1 MNVLQF
7 GKAQVTTFGDGSGGV
22 RSGVTAKGCRGHA
35 AGIGLVGIEVLAQAR
50 QSGFTQFITALL
62 GRGQVTGQGVDRFYR
77 GDAVALAHQPGPG
90 SSAEGVGQ
98 QIADEGGHHV
108 QGTTG
113 VSFGH
118 RLEVFGGQ
126 WLAIQIHPPG
136 VGHVGDHIHPGAGQ
150 SVSGDKHGI
159 ELFLVLHPPAGDQL
173 AGQRSDTFAS
183 LLAVTYGTISGL
195 PQIVG
200 VGVSAHGWYSLWSLF
215 DVSLCSLGSIAPLGT
230 SSTSSMSGLAQA
242 SVLASSLAGRA
253 GARPSQAR
261 ARSCFPPGSVE
272 HQLDGRPGSSLC
284 AGQQPRWTSWCSSLR
299 VTSGYAIRVIAFR
312 KRSNEPANITA
323 PIRAR
328 ARKGFQTVSSPA
340 PR

>member
-1 MNVLQF
+1 V
-7 GKAQVTTFGDGSGGV
+7 
-22 RSGVTAKGCRGHA
+22 
-35 AGIGLVGIEVLAQAR
+35 
-50 QSGFTQFITALL
+50 
-62 GRGQVTGQGVDRFYR
+62 
-77 GDAVALAHQPGPG
+77 
-90 SSAEGVGQ
+90 
-98 QIADEGGHHV
+98 ADEGRHHV

-113 VSFGH
+113 VPFGH

-126 WLAIQIHPPG
+126 WQAIQIHPPG
-136 VGHVGDHIHPGAGQ
+136 VGHVGDNSHPGAGQ

-215 DVSLCSLGSIAPLGT
+215 DVFLCSSGRWRRRRGGGEAWLSPLRWPA
-230 SSTSSMSGLAQA
+230 SSTDQQLLA
-242 SVLASSLAGRA
+242 
-253 GARPSQAR
+253 
-261 ARSCFPPGSVE
+261 PPG
-272 HQLDGRPGSSLC
+272 
-284 AGQQPRWTSWCSSLR
+284 

-312 KRSNEPANITA
+312 TRSNDPADITA